1 MLIRNAAA
9 IMTGLPG
16 DNARAAGPDIR
27 VDSNGR
33 ISAIGRVPPAPGEKV
48 VDATDCV
55 VYPGWINTHHH
66 LAQSVLKGVP
76 KGINLPLLS
85 WLETVPYKY
94 RTRFD
99 PELLA
104 LAAEIGMAQLMLS
117 GCTTVADHHY
127 VYWTGINYDPAK
139 ILFDAAERFGMRLV
153 LCRGG
158 ATVKRGFEP
167 PDAPEPET

>member
-9 IMTGLPG
+9 IMTGLP
-16 DNARAAGPDIR
+16 NQSARASGPDIR
-27 VDSNGR
+27 IDSTGR
-33 ISAIGRVPPAPGEKV
+33 IAAIGKLSPQGGEKL

-85 WLETVPYKY
+85 WLESVPYKY

-99 PELLA
+99 PELLT
-104 LAAEIGMAQLMLS
+104 LAAEIGIAQVMLS
-117 GCTTVADHHY
+117 GCTTIADHHY
-127 VYWTGINYDPAK
+127 IYWNGIDYDPGK
-139 ILFDAAERFGMRLV
+139 LLFDVAERFGVRLV

-158 ATVKRGFEP
+158 ATLKRGFE
-167 PDAPEPET
+167 APGGP